1 MTDKDYSLLRPFD
14 LEAAKSGEKLIWL
27 KEPCAL
33 LGESINKPN
42 RPNLGAQYCIEH
54 ASGLSYAT
62 SNDLSM
68 APLCW
73 LEGKPVYKGDILR
86 NKLSG
91 TVFVVD
97 IYDDEHDAFSSK
109 SSILFFHSR
118 NFTWT
123 KPVTMVKREGW
134 VNIYKGACAS
144 KYESKE
150 LADTAASHQRI
161 ACIRIE
167 WEEPA

>member
-1 MTDKDYSLLRPFD
+1 MTDKDYSLLLPFD

-73 LEGKPVYKGDILR
+73 LEGKPVYKGDVLHGT
-86 NKLSG
+86 LSG
-91 TVFVVD
+91 TVFVVG

-109 SSILFFHSR
+109 GSPVFIHSCNLTDR
-118 NFTWT
+118 
-123 KPVTMVKREGW
+123 KSVV
-134 VNIYKGACAS
+134 
-144 KYESKE
+144 
-150 LADTAASHQRI
+150 
-161 ACIRIE
+161 
-167 WEEPA
+167 